1 MIGGRNDITSSLS
14 ARGVAQG
21 VIERAFMTIPFIDL
35 QAQRLRLGGKIE
47 AAVADAVVGG
57 AWVMGPQVRQ
67 FEADLAAFGAA
78 KHALGC
84 ANGTDALALPLMA
97 WGVGRGDAVFVPSF
111 TFAATAE
118 VVPWFDAEPVFI
130 DVDEATYNMDPAHLE
145 AAIEATLKE
154 GRLKPRVVIAVDLFG
169 QPADYPAI
177 KAICDKYGLKLI
189 SDSAQ
194 GFGCTIDGEH
204 PLKWADITTTSF
216 FPAKPL
222 GCYGDGGAVLTND
235 DELAQ
240 LIDSI
245 RVHGKAVAVDL
256 KDKTF
261 DHDPK
266 YLNMRIGLNS
276 RLDTIQAAV
285 LIEKLK
291 VFGQE
296 IEWRNRIA
304 ARYND
309 GLRAHVA
316 AVPDVPAGNVS
327 NWAQYTIE
335 HEDRDA
341 LAAHLKEQGVPTAV
355 YYPIPLHLQPAYDMY
370 PRGPQGLPVTERLM
384 QRVIS
389 LPMHSDLD
397 EATQDR
403 IIAAVA
409 SFKA

>member
-1 MIGGRNDITSSLS
+1 
-14 ARGVAQG
+14 
-21 VIERAFMTIPFIDL
+21 MTIAFIDL
-35 QAQRLRLGGKIE
+35 QAQRLRLNGKIE
-47 AAVADAVVGG
+47 AAVAEAVTGG
-57 AWVMGPQVRQ
+57 AWIMGPQVRQ
-67 FEADLAAFGAA
+67 FESDLAAFGQA

-97 WGVGRGDAVFVPSF
+97 WDIGAGDAIFVPSF

-118 VVPWFDAEPVFI
+118 VAPWFGAEPVFV
-130 DVDEATYNMDPAHLE
+130 DVDANTYNMDPAHLE
-145 AAIEATLKE
+145 ATIEATIKE

-177 KAICDKYGLKLI
+177 KAICDKHGLKLI

-194 GFGCTIDGEH
+194 GFGCTINGDH
-204 PLKWADITTTSF
+204 PLKWADITTASF

-235 DELAQ
+235 SQLAER
-240 LIDSI
+240 IDSV
-245 RVHGKAVAVDL
+245 RVHGKAVASDL
-256 KDKTF
+256 AGRTF
-261 DHDPK
+261 EHETK
-266 YLNMRIGLNS
+266 YLNMRIGRNS

-304 ARYND
+304 ARYNE
-309 GLRAHVA
+309 GLRPHVA
-316 AVPDVPAGNVS
+316 KVPDVPAGNVS

-335 HEDRDA
+335 HENRDG
-341 LAAHLKEQGVPTAV
+341 LAAHLKAQGVPTAV
-355 YYPIPLHLQPAYDMY
+355 YYPLPLHMQPAYDKY

-384 QRVIS
+384 GRVIS

-409 SFKA
+409 SFEG

>member
-1 MIGGRNDITSSLS
+1 
-14 ARGVAQG
+14 
-21 VIERAFMTIPFIDL
+21 MTLPFIDL
-35 QAQRLRLGGKIE
+35 QAQRLRLNGAIE
-47 AAVADAVVGG
+47 AAVQEAVVGG
-57 AWVMGPQVRQ
+57 AWVMGPQVRR
-67 FEADLAAFGAA
+67 FEQDLAAFGKA

-97 WGVGRGDAVFVPSF
+97 WDVGHGDAVFVPSF

-118 VVPWFDAEPVFI
+118 VVPWFHAVPVFV
-130 DVDEATYNMDPAHLE
+130 DVDPKTYNMDPKALE
-145 AAIEATLKE
+145 AAVEGVLKE
-154 GRLKPRVVIAVDLFG
+154 GKRKPRVVIAVDLFG

-177 KAICDKYGLKLI
+177 KAICDRHGMKLI
-189 SDSAQ
+189 ADSAQ
-194 GFGCTIDGEH
+194 GFGCTIDGKH
-204 PLKWADITTTSF
+204 PLEWADVTTTSF

-235 DELAQ
+235 DDLAQ

-245 RVHGKAVAVDL
+245 RVHGKAVEMDL
-256 KDKTF
+256 KGRTF

-304 ARYND
+304 ARYNE

-335 HEDRDA
+335 HENRDG
-341 LAAHLKEQGVPTAV
+341 LAAHLKAQGVPTAV
-355 YYPIPLHLQPAYDMY
+355 YYPIPLHLQPAYEGY
-370 PRGPQGLPVTERLM
+370 PRGAGGLPVTERLKD
-384 QRVIS
+384 RVIS
-389 LPMHSDLD
+389 LPMHADLD

-409 SFKA
+409 SFKG

>member
-1 MIGGRNDITSSLS
+1 
-14 ARGVAQG
+14 
-21 VIERAFMTIPFIDL
+21 MTIAFIDL
-35 QAQRLRLGGKIE
+35 QAQRLRLGGRIE
-47 AAVADAVVGG
+47 AAVQAAVTGG

-67 FEADLAAFGAA
+67 FESDLAAFGGA

-84 ANGTDALALPLMA
+84 GNGTDALALPLMA

-130 DVDEATYNMDPAHLE
+130 DVDATTYNMDPGHLE
-145 AAIEATLKE
+145 AAIEATIRD
-154 GRLKPRVVIAVDLFG
+154 GRLTTKVVIAVDLFG

-177 KAICDKYGLKLI
+177 KAICDKHGLKLI
-189 SDSAQ
+189 ADSAQ
-194 GFGCTIDGEH
+194 GFGCTINGDH

-235 DELAQ
+235 DDLAQ
-240 LIDSI
+240 LIDSL
-245 RVHGKAVAVDL
+245 RVHGKAVARDL
-256 KDKTF
+256 EGRTF
-261 DHDPK
+261 EHDTK

-285 LIEKLK
+285 LIEKLA
-291 VFGQE
+291 VFGDE
-296 IEWRNRIA
+296 IGMRNRVA
-304 ARYND
+304 ARYNEA
-309 GLRAHVA
+309 LRPHVA

-335 HEDRDA
+335 HDDRDG
-341 LAAHLKEQGVPTAV
+341 LAAHLKDQGVPTAV
-355 YYPIPLHLQPAYDMY
+355 SYPIPLNLQPAYDRY
-370 PRGPQGLPVTERLM
+370 PRGPQGLPVTERLKD
-384 QRVIS
+384 RVIS
-389 LPMHSDLD
+389 LPMHADLD

-409 SFKA
+409 SYRA